1 MKPIVADMIQIQLLT
16 GCRPGEVCSMRPS
29 EIDRSTDV
37 WRYWPQSHKMEHKN
51 RQRVILIGPKAQ
63 AILLPYLDRSDD
75 KFCFMR
81 KRNKGRFTR
90 MFYWKQIQQGCDK
103 AFKAPP
109 EIRNNKQKL
118 KTWRKKHRWAPN
130 RLRHAAATSIRHEFG
145 LEAAQTHWNHL

>member
-1 MKPIVADMIQIQLLT
+1 
-16 GCRPGEVCSMRPS
+16 MRPS